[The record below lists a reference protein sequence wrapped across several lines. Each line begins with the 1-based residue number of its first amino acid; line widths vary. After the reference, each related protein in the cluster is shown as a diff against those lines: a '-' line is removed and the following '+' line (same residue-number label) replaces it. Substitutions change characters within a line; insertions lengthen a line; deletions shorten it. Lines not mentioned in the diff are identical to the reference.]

1 MNKTFAMWKSL
12 LPRLPFEKPLA
23 WAQLSHQ
30 KIRLAVAITG
40 VSFANIL
47 MFTMMGLQTLL
58 TDGATTLHENL
69 NGDLF
74 LMSSFS
80 PTLRIPISIPRA
92 YLLQADAVNGVEIAA
107 PMYINGANWTAPDQ
121 LKPPS
126 ERFLEDSEPKDTPE
140 FRAEEETSGDIF
152 GNQVRIVA
160 FNPRQSLLKI
170 PEVEQQ
176 RDRLSAANSVLF
188 DRLSQPSLGEVPM
201 LLSTSDSV
209 QTLMGG
215 RRVEVV
221 GLFSLGST
229 VIEKGT
235 VVMSDWN
242 YTQWFGPQVLEQVTL
257 GVLTL
262 EEGSDAAAV
271 QATLQQYLPDTV
283 DVLTMEELL
292 AKERKF
298 TDEDPGGII
307 FGFGSMV
314 GFVVGIVIVYQVLYT
329 DISDHL
335 PEYATL
341 KAMGYSDGA
350 LLRVVLL
357 EAVLLA
363 VLGFIPG
370 FVTSLGLYQVLTVM
384 TRIPLVMKSTVAVQV
399 FVLTLMMC
407 NVSGAIAM
415 RRLQSADPADVF

>member
-1 MNKTFAMWKSL
+1 M
-12 LPRLPFEKPLA
+12 PIEKPLA

-47 MFTMMGLQTLL
+47 MFTMMGLQALL

-69 NGDLF
+69 KGDLF

-80 PTLRIPISIPRA
+80 PTLRIPITIPRA
-92 YLLQADAVNGVEIAA
+92 YLIQANSVEGVGMAA
-107 PMYINGANWTAPDQ
+107 PMYISSANWTDPSQ

-126 ERFLEDSEPKDTPE
+126 ERFSDDSSSEERPE
-140 FRAEEETSGDIF
+140 WSPEEESAGDIF

-160 FNPRQSLLKI
+160 FNPKQPVLDV

-176 RDRLSAANSVLF
+176 RDRLSTVNTVLF
-188 DRLSQPSLGEVPM
+188 DRLSQPSLGEIPTS
-201 LLSTSDSV
+201 LSSAESV

-215 RRVEVV
+215 RRVTVV

-242 YTQWFGPQVLEQVTL
+242 YTQWAGAQALEQVSL
-257 GVLTL
+257 GILTL
-262 EEGSDAAAV
+262 EAGSDVVAV
-271 QATLQQYLPDTV
+271 QTKLQQYLPDSV

-292 AKERKF
+292 AKEKKF

-314 GFVVGIVIVYQVLYT
+314 GFVVGTVIVYQVLYT

-341 KAMGYSDGA
+341 KAMGYSDVA
-350 LLRVVLL
+350 LLRVVLT

-363 VLGFIPG
+363 VLGFVPG

-384 TRIPLVMKSTVAVQV
+384 TRIPLVMKGSVAVQI
-399 FVLTLMMC
+399 FILTLVMC
-407 NVSGAIAM
+407 SLSGAIAM

>member
-1 MNKTFAMWKSL
+1 MWKSVISQ
-12 LPRLPFEKPLA
+12 LPFVRSAEKPLA

-58 TDGATTLHENL
+58 TDGATTLHESL
-69 NGDLF
+69 KGDLF

-80 PTLRIPISIPRA
+80 PTLRIPIAIPRA
-92 YLLQADAVNGVEIAA
+92 YLLQADSVEGVSTAV
-107 PMYINGANWTAPDQ
+107 PMYISSANWTDPSQ
-121 LKPPS
+121 LKSPS
-126 ERFLEDSEPKDTPE
+126 ERILADEPSEESSAQSPT
-140 FRAEEETSGDIF
+140 EEEPSGDIF

-160 FNPRQSLLKI
+160 FNPRQPILDI

-188 DRLSQPSLGEVPM
+188 DRLSQPSLGEIPE
-201 LLSTSDSV
+201 LLSTSESV

-215 RRVEVV
+215 RRVRVV

-242 YTQWFGPQVLEQVTL
+242 YTQWFGPQVLEQVSL
-257 GVLTL
+257 GILTL
-262 EEGSDAAAV
+262 EPGSDAAAV
-271 QATLQQYLPDTV
+271 QATLRDYLPSTV
-283 DVLTMEELL
+283 DVLTMDELL

-314 GFVVGIVIVYQVLYT
+314 GFIVGTVIVYQVLST
-329 DISDHL
+329 DVNSHL
-335 PEYATL
+335 SEYATL

-357 EAVLLA
+357 EAILLA

-384 TRIPLVMKSTVAVQV
+384 TRIPLVMKSAVAIQV
-399 FVLTLMMC
+399 FVLTLVMC
-407 NVSGAIAM
+407 NLSGAIAM
-415 RRLQSADPADVF
+415 RRLQSADPADIF

>member
-1 MNKTFAMWKSL
+1 MWKSL
-12 LPRLPFEKPLA
+12 IPRLPFEKPLA

-30 KIRLAVAITG
+30 KVRLAVAITG

-58 TDGATTLHENL
+58 TDGATTLHESL

-107 PMYINGANWTAPDQ
+107 PMYISSANWTAPDQ

-126 ERFLEDSEPKDTPE
+126 ERFKEDNKPQDSPE
-140 FRAEEETSGDIF
+140 FRAEEEASGDIF
-152 GNQVRIVA
+152 GNQVRVVA
-160 FNPRQSLLKI
+160 FNPRQSLLSI

-188 DRLSQPSLGEVPM
+188 DRLSQPSLGEIPT
-201 LLSTSDSV
+201 LLSTSSNV

-221 GLFSLGST
+221 GLFNLGST

-257 GVLTL
+257 GILTL
-262 EEGSDAAAV
+262 EEDSDPAAV

-292 AKERKF
+292 AKE
-298 TDEDPGGII
+298 
-307 FGFGSMV
+307 
-314 GFVVGIVIVYQVLYT
+314 
-329 DISDHL
+329 
-335 PEYATL
+335 
-341 KAMGYSDGA
+341 
-350 LLRVVLL
+350 
-357 EAVLLA
+357 
-363 VLGFIPG
+363 
-370 FVTSLGLYQVLTVM
+370 
-384 TRIPLVMKSTVAVQV
+384 
-399 FVLTLMMC
+399 
-407 NVSGAIAM
+407 
-415 RRLQSADPADVF
+415 

>member
-1 MNKTFAMWKSL
+1 MWKSL
-12 LPRLPFEKPLA
+12 IRWKLVKQIPFEKPLA

-58 TDGATTLHENL
+58 TDGATTLHESL
-69 NGDLF
+69 KGDLF

-80 PTLRIPISIPRA
+80 PTLRIPITIPRA
-92 YLLQADAVNGVEIAA
+92 YLLQADSVEGVGMAS
-107 PMYINGANWTAPDQ
+107 PMYISNANWTDPSQ
-121 LKPPS
+121 LRPPS
-126 ERFLEDSEPKDTPE
+126 ERFSKDSSSEGDLEQSP
-140 FRAEEETSGDIF
+140 EEESAGDIF

-160 FNPRQSLLKI
+160 FNLEQPILDI

-176 RDRLSAANSVLF
+176 RDRLSTANAVLF
-188 DRLSQPSLGEVPM
+188 DRLSQPSLGEIPT
-201 LLSTSDSV
+201 LLSTAEGV

-215 RRVEVV
+215 RRVRVV

-242 YTQWFGPQVLEQVTL
+242 YTQWAGPQALEQVSL
-257 GVLTL
+257 GILML
-262 EEGSDAAAV
+262 EAGSDVAAV
-271 QATLQQYLPDTV
+271 QEKLQNYLPDSV

-292 AKERKF
+292 AKEKKF

-314 GFVVGIVIVYQVLYT
+314 GFVVGTVIVYQVLYT

-341 KAMGYSDGA
+341 KAMGYSDAA

-357 EAVLLA
+357 EAILLA

-370 FVTSLGLYQVLTVM
+370 FITSLGLYQVLTVM
-384 TRIPLVMKSTVAVQV
+384 TRIPLVMKSAVAVQI
-399 FVLTLMMC
+399 FVLTLVMC
-407 NVSGAIAM
+407 SLSGAIAM

>member
-1 MNKTFAMWKSL
+1 MLIKQM
-12 LPRLPFEKPLA
+12 PFERPLA

-58 TDGATTLHENL
+58 TDGATTLHESL
-69 NGDLF
+69 KGDLF

-80 PTLRIPISIPRA
+80 PTLRIPLPIPRA
-92 YLLQADAVNGVEIAA
+92 YLLQADSVDGVSMAA
-107 PMYINGANWTAPDQ
+107 PMYISSANWTDPDQ
-121 LKPPS
+121 IKSPS
-126 ERFLEDSEPKDTPE
+126 ERFLEDSA
-140 FRAEEETSGDIF
+140 AEERPEWSPEEESAGDIF

-160 FNPRQSLLKI
+160 FNPKQPILDI

-176 RDRLSAANSVLF
+176 IDRLSSANAVLF
-188 DRLSQPSLGEVPM
+188 DRLSQPSLGEIPT
-201 LLSTSDSV
+201 LLSTSDDV

-215 RRVEVV
+215 RRVTVV

-242 YTQWFGPQVLEQVTL
+242 YTQWAGPQALEQVSL
-257 GVLTL
+257 GILTL
-262 EEGSDAAAV
+262 EPGSDIAAV
-271 QATLQQYLPDTV
+271 QTAIQQYLPGTV
-283 DVLTMEELL
+283 DVLTLEELL
-292 AKERKF
+292 AKEKKF

-341 KAMGYSDGA
+341 KAMGYSDAA

-357 EAVLLA
+357 EAILLA
-363 VLGFIPG
+363 VLGFVPG

-384 TRIPLVMKSTVAVQV
+384 TRIPLVMKSAVAVQV
-399 FVLTLMMC
+399 FVLTLVMC
-407 NVSGAIAM
+407 SLSGAIAM